1 MSMMKRIFAL
11 LLTVAMLACA
21 LTACNQPN
29 TPQET
34 TPVGTTEVP
43 ETTTPEE
50 VTTPAEPEIP
60 TTPPQ
65 KITSFYVTSGKSAVE
80 TFAATELKW
89 YLAEKNLPLSPD
101 GYHISI
107 VIDEQVVKDGYTIIA
122 YDENGLTI
130 AGGNNRGLAYGIYDF
145 LEKYIGV
152 HFYAPDTIVVDDEDV
167 MIGGGVL
174 EVFDPAFEIL
184 RNPWQPI
191 EKLAEK
197 DGGNT
202 AELGST
208 KVIALNTIAGTGSVT
223 TCLSDSKNFEKALEK
238 VRLQLNGNVDA
249 VRFSPVTEYDAYCTC
264 DKCARVHEEE
274 GSPAGIYIRFLNK
287 LYEAVV
293 AEYPG
298 IQFEIT
304 PRAYLSKAPSVTKPV
319 DGVWIR
325 FDNDKCHIS
334 HSVTDPNCPEAVA
347 FCESIQS
354 WGTFCDNVYVE
365 YALTAYKDFL
375 PVFANLGAMREDICY
390 FAECGVDS
398 IRFTGNIVCPTGEF
412 GELRVYLLSKLLQNP
427 MMSEEEYYGYMD
439 AFLKS
444 FYGEGW
450 QYIRQFID
458 KIIELAADGHQTKK
472 DSPFAAITEEE
483 YLANEGDFD
492 EWWNRAES
500 LAGERAEFVKRAR
513 YQWRYIKL
521 CLHPNAEDAQAL
533 ITDAAGGQRVAW
545 RDKQWNVDTARS
557 NLNLAPTEWV
567 YKS

>member
-34 TPVGTTEVP
+34 TPEETTEVP

-89 YLAEKNLPLSPD
+89 YLTEKDLPLSPD
-101 GYHISI
+101 GYHISV
-107 VIDEQVVKDGYTIIA
+107 VIDEQVVEDGYTIIA
-122 YDENGLTI
+122 DEDSLTI

-167 MIGGGVL
+167 MIGGGLL
-174 EVFDPAFEIL
+174 ENFDPAFEIL

-223 TCLSDSKNFEKALEK
+223 TCLSDPKTFEKALQK
-238 VRLQLNGNVDA
+238 VQLQLNGNVDA
-249 VRFSPVTEYDAYCTC
+249 VRFSPVTEYDLYCTC
-264 DKCARVHEEE
+264 DKCSRVHEEE

-287 LYEAVV
+287 LYEAV
-293 AEYPG
+293 AEEYPD
-298 IQFEIT
+298 IKFEIT
-304 PRAYLSKAPSVTKPV
+304 PRAYLSTAPSVTKPV

-347 FCESIQS
+347 FSQSIQS

-375 PVFANLGAMREDICY
+375 PVFANLGAMREDIRF

-450 QYIRQFID
+450 QYIRRFID
-458 KIIELAADGHQTKK
+458 KIIELSADGHQTKK
-472 DSPFAAITEEE
+472 DSPFLAITEEE

-521 CLHPNAEDAQAL
+521 CLHPNAADAQAL

-545 RDKQWNVDTARS
+545 RDKQWNVDTTRS
-557 NLNLAPTEWV
+557 NLDLAPTEWV